1 MALQFIMVPNAGRK
15 LIFENYMFVKQKELA
30 DGVIS
35 WECSKRRNV
44 HSCRAKVRTRNDIF
58 LGRTNDHTCSDVPN
72 LADAAVLKVRIAMTT
87 HAQTSDDRTQA
98 VIGANT
104 QNLSEEERANLPDIE
119 TMRRSI
125 RRTREGDNPPAPPEV
140 NRGFVIPPEYQ
151 NMENGDPSLRFDNND
166 PNDRILIFGTDDSLG
181 FLANAD
187 DWYMDGTF
195 TVAPPQFNQLYT
207 VHGLS
212 GDHHVVGCYALLP
225 NKKQSNIRRTF
236 ATSSPANQWCSVS
249 DNYDRF

>member
-1 MALQFIMVPNAGRK
+1 MALQFIMVPNARRK
-15 LIFENYMFVKQKELA
+15 LIFENYIFVKQKELA

-35 WECSKRRNV
+35 WECSERRNV
-44 HSCRAKVRTRNDIF
+44 QSCRAKVRTRNDIF

-72 LADAAVLKVRIAMTT
+72 LADVAVLKARIAMTT

-98 VIGANT
+98 IIGANT

-119 TMRRSI
+119 TMSRSI
-125 RRTREGDNPPAPPEV
+125 RRAREGDNPPAPAAV

-151 NMENGDPSLRFDNND
+151 NMENGDPLLQFDNND
-166 PNDRILIFGTDDSLG
+166 PNDRILICGTDDILG

-195 TVAPPQFNQLYT
+195 TVP
-207 VHGLS
+207 S
-212 GDHHVVGCYALLP
+212 LP
-225 NKKQSNIRRTF
+225 HSLISCTLF
-236 ATSSPANQWCSVS
+236 T
-249 DNYDRF
+249 D